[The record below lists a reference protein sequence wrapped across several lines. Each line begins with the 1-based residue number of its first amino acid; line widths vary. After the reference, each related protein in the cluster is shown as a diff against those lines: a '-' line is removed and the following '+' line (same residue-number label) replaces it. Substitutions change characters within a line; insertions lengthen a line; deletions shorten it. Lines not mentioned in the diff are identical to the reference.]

1 MIPTL
6 IIFLPLLFMS
16 SFFISVAA
24 ILVSTNC
31 FAASCSR
38 NSIFELFRT
47 PFAKSLLRSLLFA
60 NGVTSS
66 YKYRHIFLRV
76 QTFDEYVSIFIWL
89 WIVPWY
95 HFLPKCLLLFSF
107 LCMFFG
113 LICIFIHL
121 FILFLWFYAIWW
133 NNIHFAFTVLSF
145 PIKICYNKCAAQR
158 NPRIYFLA
166 PTGAE
171 MRKLWLLTALPLPV

>member
-47 PFAKSLLRSLLFA
+47 PFAKSLLRSWILA
-60 NGVTSS
+60 HVVTSS
-66 YKYRHIFLRV
+66 YKYHHIFLRM
-76 QTFDEYVSIFIWL
+76 QAFDEYVPIFIWL

-95 HFLPKCLLLFSF
+95 HFLSKCLLLFSF
-107 LCMFFG
+107 LCTFLG
-113 LICIFIHL
+113 LLCIFMHI
-121 FILFLWFYAIWW
+121 FILFLWFYALWW
-133 NNIHFAFTVLSF
+133 NNIHSVFRILFF
-145 PIKICYNKCAAQR
+145 P
-158 NPRIYFLA
+158 
-166 PTGAE
+166 AE
-171 MRKLWLLTALPLPV
+171 LESELPVCKFKFWFS